1 MAPRAG
7 IYTRISRV
15 RVNSHEET
23 LGVER
28 QLPPCLELASRRG
41 WEVDPRPAA
50 EGGTLYVDNDL
61 SAFTGAR
68 RPGYERMLEDARA
81 GVLDVIVAWDADRL
95 TRRPVENE
103 ALIDLAERHGIKLA
117 TATGEHDL
125 ATPSGR
131 LHFRML
137 GSIARYESEHK
148 AQRLQLK
155 HEELARDGKPHG
167 GQRAFGFA
175 VNGVDHE
182 PAEADAIREAAER
195 LIAGE
200 PVYAILRDW
209 HERDVTSPR
218 GKRWHSTS
226 FRHVMTSARIAGL
239 RVYRG
244 EVVGEATWEPIID
257 RATWEAVKAVFA
269 DPERRRRQGSP
280 RKYLLTGL
288 GLHCGREGCGA
299 PLIARPAVKADGRSV
314 RQYVCSPPPRGRG
327 CGKITQIAEPLELY
341 VTERLLDWLA
351 GPGLAELLAAADS
364 DDTSYAE
371 LAAERAATERT
382 LDQLADWLTDGTLDQ
397 PRYLRQKARILEQLA
412 ALDRRLARRPVAPI
426 LAEIS
431 QVDTDLRAWWDAA
444 TIERRRSLVAATI
457 EEITVGPARR
467 TGGGFDHQRVKV
479 RFRGR
484 PS

>member
-1 MAPRAG
+1 MATRAG

-28 QLPPCLELASRRG
+28 QLPPCRELCERLG
-41 WEVDPRPAA
+41 WDVAD
-50 EGGTLYVDNDL
+50 TYVDNDL
-61 SAFTGAR
+61 SAFGSAR
-68 RPGYERMLEDARA
+68 RPAYQRMLEDAKA
-81 GVLDVIVAWDADRL
+81 GALDVIVAWDADRL

-103 ALIDLAERHGIKLA
+103 ALIELAERHGIKLA
-117 TATGEHDL
+117 TVTGEHDL

-167 GQRAFGFA
+167 GQRPFGFA
-175 VNGVDHE
+175 VNGADHV
-182 PAEADAIREAAER
+182 PTEAAAIREAASR
-195 LIAGE
+195 LIDGE

-209 HERDVTSPR
+209 HTRGICSPR

-244 EVVGEATWEPIID
+244 EVVGPATWEPIID
-257 RATWEAVKAVFA
+257 RATWEQVKAVFA

-299 PLIARPAVKADGRSV
+299 PLVARPAVKADGRSL
-314 RQYVCSPPPRGRG
+314 RQYICSAPPRGRG
-327 CGKITQIAEPLELY
+327 CGKITQLAEPLELY
-341 VTERLLDWLA
+341 VAERLLDWLD
-351 GPGLAELLAAADS
+351 GPGLAELLAATDS
-364 DDTSYAE
+364 DDTAYAS
-371 LAAERAATERT
+371 LAAERAALEQT
-382 LDQLADWLTDGTLDQ
+382 LDQLADWLADGVLDA
-397 PRYLRQKARILEQLA
+397 PRYLRQKARVTEQLA
-412 ALDRRLARRPVAPI
+412 ALDRRLARRPAAPI
-426 LAEIS
+426 LAEVA
-431 QVDTDLRAWWDAA
+431 QTDLRGWWDQA
-444 TIERRRSLVAATI
+444 TIERRRALVAATI
-457 EEITVGPARR
+457 AEVTVGPGRH
-467 TGGGFDHQRVKV
+467 TGGGFDHTRVQV

-484 PS
+484 PA

>member
-7 IYTRISRV
+7 IYLRISRV

-28 QLPPCLELASRRG
+28 QEPPCRQLCERLG
-41 WEVDPRPAA
+41 WDVA
-50 EGGTLYVDNDL
+50 EIYVDNDL
-61 SAFTGAR
+61 SAFTGAQ
-68 RPGYERMLEDARA
+68 RPGYQRMLDDAKA
-81 GVLDVIVAWDADRL
+81 GCLDAIVAWDADRL
-95 TRRPVENE
+95 TRQPKENE
-103 ALIDLAERHGIKLA
+103 DLIELAERHGIKLA
-117 TATGEHDL
+117 TVTGEHDL

-175 VNGVDHE
+175 ANGVDHD
-182 PAEADAIREAAER
+182 PAEAEAIREAAER

-200 PVYAILRDW
+200 PVYAILRNW
-209 HERDVTSPR
+209 HERGIQSPR
-218 GKRWHSTS
+218 GFRGHSTS

-244 EVVGEATWEPIID
+244 EVVGPATWSPIID
-257 RATWEAVKAVFA
+257 RPTWEAVKAVFA
-269 DPERRRRQGSP
+269 DPERRRKQGAP
-280 RKYLLTGL
+280 RRYLLTGL
-288 GLHCGREGCGA
+288 GLVCGREECGV
-299 PLIARPAVKADGRSV
+299 PLVARPAVKADGRSL
-314 RQYVCSPPPRGRG
+314 RQYVCSGPPRGRG
-327 CGKITQIAEPLELY
+327 CGKITQLAEPLELY
-341 VTERLLDWLA
+341 VTERLLDWLD
-351 GPGLAELLAAADS
+351 GPGLAELLAAVAS
-364 DDTSYAE
+364 DDSSYAE
-371 LAAERAATERT
+371 LAAERAATEQT

-397 PRYLRQKARILEQLA
+397 PRYLRQKARVLDQLA
-412 ALDRRLARRPVAPI
+412 SLDRRLARRPVAPVLVEVSKTGI
-426 LAEIS
+426 NLHC
-431 QVDTDLRAWWDAA
+431 WWDGA
-444 TIERRRSLVAATI
+444 TIEKRRTLIAAAIQEVTI
-457 EEITVGPARR
+457 GPARR
-467 TGGGFDHQRVKV
+467 TGGGFDHERVRV